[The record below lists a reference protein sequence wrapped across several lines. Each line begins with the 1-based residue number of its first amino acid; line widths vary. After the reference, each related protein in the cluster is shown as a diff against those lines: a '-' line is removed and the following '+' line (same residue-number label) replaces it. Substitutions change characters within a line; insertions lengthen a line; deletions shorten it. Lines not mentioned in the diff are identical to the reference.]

1 MRIKDIK
8 ITLTKINNS
17 YRLMMWA
24 LVIINLLMMNNGLI
38 NNY

>member
-8 ITLTKINNS
+8 TTLTKINNS